1 MKNKIFALAL
11 VAVAMTAVSCEED
24 YKLYDTNQ
32 VDAVSFNYYNSRNVA
47 DSVITYNFGYD
58 IAEQH
63 EIDIPVTL
71 MGLPK
76 SEARSIDLKVVA
88 DSTDMV
94 EGVNYTVARAEI
106 GANAVRDTVKIMLL
120 RGKDEEIQTKQ
131 KQLRIE
137 IGVNDQLRPT
147 GFKTFTVKYSD
158 FRITKTPD
166 GGFSGRHCQN
176 THLRTPSCFSSIS
189 MS

>member
-71 MGLPK
+71 MGVPK

-120 RGKDEEIQTKQ
+120 RGKDEA
-131 KQLRIE
+131 
-137 IGVNDQLRPT
+137 
-147 GFKTFTVKYSD
+147 
-158 FRITKTPD
+158 
-166 GGFSGRHCQN
+166 GR
-176 THLRTPSCFSSIS
+176 
-189 MS
+189 